1 MNTDHPDYYPDATL
15 RAWVVEF
22 NKPEA
27 FDEDGMPKMH
37 LPGIPFSYPE
47 IARAL
52 IGSDNIKGA
61 LEDLT

>member
-1 MNTDHPDYYPDATL
+1 MIDHPDYYDDATL

-27 FDEDGMPKMH
+27 FDEDGMPKMR
-37 LPGIPFSYPE
+37 LPGIPFSYAE

-52 IGSDNIKGA
+52 IRIDRIKGA
-61 LEDLT
+61 LEKE

>member
-1 MNTDHPDYYPDATL
+1 MTIFDHPDYYDDATL

-27 FDEDGMPKMH
+27 FYEDGFPKSR

-52 IGSDNIKGA
+52 IRSDNIKGA
-61 LEDLT
+61 EEN

>member
-1 MNTDHPDYYPDATL
+1 MNTDHPDYYDDETL

-27 FDEDGMPKMH
+27 FWEDGTPKMR
-37 LPGIPFSYPE
+37 LPGIPFSYAE

-52 IGSDNIKGA
+52 IRSDNIKGA
-61 LEDLT
+61 LED